1 MPISVLLVDDHA
13 IVREGLRALL
23 RGRGDLVVV
32 GEAGDGVDAIEAV
45 ERLAPDVTV
54 MDISMPRLNGIDAT
68 AEIRRR
74 FPRTQVVIL
83 SVHATS
89 EHVFR
94 ALKAGAAGYVLKESV
109 GQEVVDAIRAV
120 AGGRRFLSTRISD
133 AINAGTAY
141 AGRALPARSPLDSL
155 SQREREV
162 LQLVVEGWSSAEI
175 GERLAVSPKSVETYR
190 GRVMTKLGIHDLPG
204 LVRFAIKHGL
214 THE

>member
-23 RGRGDLVVV
+23 QARGDLVVV
-32 GEAGDGVDAIEAV
+32 GEAGDGVEALATV
-45 ERLAPDVTV
+45 EQLAPDVVV

-74 FPRTQVVIL
+74 FPKTQVVML

-94 ALKAGAAGYVLKESV
+94 ALQAGAAGYVLKESV
-109 GQEVVDAIRAV
+109 GQEVVDAIRTV
-120 AGGRRFLSTRISD
+120 AAGRRYLSTRI
-133 AINAGTAY
+133 AEVVNPGMGVG
-141 AGRALPARSPLDSL
+141 GRLPARSPLDSL

-162 LQLVVEGWSSAEI
+162 LQLVVESWSSAEI
-175 GERLAVSPKSVETYR
+175 GERLALSPKTVETYR
-190 GRVMTKLGIHDLPG
+190 GRIMAKLGIHDLPG
-204 LVRFAIKHGL
+204 LVRFAIKHGM